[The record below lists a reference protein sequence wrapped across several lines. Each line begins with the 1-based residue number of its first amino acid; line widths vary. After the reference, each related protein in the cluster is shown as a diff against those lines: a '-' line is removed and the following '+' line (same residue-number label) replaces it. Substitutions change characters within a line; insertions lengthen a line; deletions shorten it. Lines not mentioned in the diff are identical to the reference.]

1 MTLEGILG
9 SIAKIK
15 SYIGLIFFIIIFI
28 FIIINAVNT
37 SKAHYVKSPKP
48 GNIFTGEMTEQG
60 VVEPCF
66 TCATYYLTYVDKTRE
81 YTVLLDIKPPK
92 IGSVTVYYSSKD
104 PTQYLITD
112 VQPKTTSTI
121 FIVIGVIVLI
131 GIVVNI
137 YLITKYKTLATV
149 EGGLDVFSMLTNR

>member
-1 MTLEGILG
+1 MTIEGILG

-28 FIIINAVNT
+28 FIIINAINT
-37 SKAHYVKSPKP
+37 SKARYVKSPKP
-48 GNIFTGEMTEQG
+48 GTILRGEMTEQG

-66 TCATYYLTYVDKTRE
+66 TCATYYLTYVDKTHKH
-81 YTVLLDIKPPK
+81 TVLLNIKPPK
-92 IGSVTVYYSSKD
+92 IGSVTVYYSSRD

-112 VQPKTTSTI
+112 VQPKTTSTVLI
-121 FIVIGVIVLI
+121 IIGIIVLI
-131 GIVVNI
+131 GIIINI